1 MVFTSLYFGL
11 TVRMRHTRLAR
22 ALHALLKNEY
32 ICTKK
37 TRPLPQACTM
47 LGYNHTQ
54 SSKEVLQ
61 HHESL
66 KKRIPGK
73 FHSEL
78 DCAYEWVKQPQFMT
92 ALGHNTVESW
102 NHLAHSMDNPPD
114 ARDPPLRQ
122 GCLRAHDHRRA
133 NVHSA
138 HVRGTGL
145 LSLPRPAGREHLREG
160 LFRYPA
166 LQMRQ
171 DARWKIVW
179 SQGVHRPIRGQGEA
193 V

>member
-1 MVFTSLYFGL
+1 
-11 TVRMRHTRLAR
+11 
-22 ALHALLKNEY
+22 
-32 ICTKK
+32 
-37 TRPLPQACTM
+37 M

-102 NHLAHSMDNPPD
+102 NHLAHSMDNPPMRVIHHYAKAASVHTTIVEPTFT
-114 ARDPPLRQ
+114 ARTSAAPVCFL
-122 GCLRAHDHRRA
+122 CLDQLAENIFEKVSFDI
-133 NVHSA
+133 
-138 HVRGTGL
+138 L
-145 LSLPRPAGREHLREG
+145 LCKCGKMHGGKLFGHKACIAQFVAKEKRCERCREYYIQSSCRTSLS
-160 LFRYPA
+160 
-166 LQMRQ
+166 
-171 DARWKIVW
+171 
-179 SQGVHRPIRGQGEA
+179 SQFFLA
-193 V
+193 